1 MARSE
6 NLPVTIYTKES
17 QIRTPRQLAR
27 SMIKDLKAST
37 ELSWTL
43 FIRDITAQYRQS
55 LLGVLWTFLPPI
67 VTSFVFIVLQN
78 SGVMELGNTAV
89 PYPVYVLVGTILW
102 QIFTD
107 SLNSPLKAV
116 KSSQAM
122 IVKINFPREALIVS
136 GFLLVLF
143 NSLIKIVVL
152 IGVLLVFEVKFT
164 PGILLASIP
173 TFMLILLGIGSG
185 LLLVPI
191 GLLYSDVS
199 AALPTVT
206 QILFFLTPVVY
217 VAPQTFP
224 YSLLTANPITPL
236 LVAARDL
243 ITTGQMSNFGPC
255 LAASALAL
263 ALAFFS
269 WILYRIGLPIVIE
282 RISA

>member
-224 YSLLTANPITPL
+224 YSLLTVNPVTPL